1 MSKLKQ
7 LLSSFDEEEKI
18 LEDEVE
24 VYADSVKQA
33 LSLAAEALNVDVSSL
48 EYEIVKKGHQGFFGM
63 GRTPYKVVVRPIL
76 QPEHVDLNELDSKL
90 STEISDLDFEVKNK
104 NESGSFKIRT
114 TKTGVWLIVTK
125 PRGEGRP
132 VVISDVLLKI
142 DTMRVRNYSA
152 DTVKNE
158 VKNASG
164 EPVKIAEWIP
174 NPEYDGSMHVEVSS
188 DEMKATVYFDAP
200 RYSGRHMD
208 FDDIINAMKNS
219 GIVYGVNEKRINDY
233 LSEMNYSRPLVA
245 AEGTLP
251 KNGEDA
257 YVEYKV
263 RIENKIDFS
272 EIDGRV
278 DFKDLNLIENVVTGQ
293 LLAVKV
299 PAEQGIQG
307 RTVTNRLLPARSGR
321 DTSIQHGEGTILS
334 DDGRELTAEKNGQVV
349 LKAGRII
356 VDDVLV
362 IQGDVNMET
371 GDILMLGSILI
382 TGNVLDNFKVKAS
395 GNIEVRGSVQ
405 KAFLEAEGD
414 IIVKGGINGR
424 DEGRVET
431 TGGTVYAKFVR
442 SSRLIA
448 EKNVIG
454 TEELLNSRVDAG
466 KLIYCNGKRAQISG
480 GVLRA
485 GEEVN
490 ARAIGADSYI
500 RTEIF
505 VGLNPKVLQQ
515 LNDLESVLKETAE
528 ELEKLS
534 KDITTLN
541 NRRRTTALTE
551 EQKEMLSSYTSRSEK
566 LEERKQE
573 VFSEMEELREYMK
586 MIEQKGLVSAEKNLY
601 PGVEIFVKDQKLK
614 INDEY
619 SDVRITFEG
628 GDWRFGKYE
637 LPLGQ
642 QPKYARRS
650 FSRRR

>member
-7 LLSSFDEEEKI
+7 LFSSFEEEEKL

-33 LSLAAEALNVDVSSL
+33 LKLAAEALNVDISSL
-48 EYEIVKKGHQGFFGM
+48 EYEIAKKGSQGFFGM
-63 GRTPYKVVVRPIL
+63 GRTPYKVIVRPSY
-76 QPEHVDLNELDSKL
+76 QPEHVDLNELDGKL
-90 STEISDLDFEVKNK
+90 SSDLSDLDYSAVNR
-104 NESGSFKIRT
+104 NEQGSFKIRT
-114 TKTGVWLIVTK
+114 TKTGVWLTVNK
-125 PRGEGRP
+125 PKGDGRP

-142 DTMRVRNYSA
+142 DSTRIRNFNA
-152 DTVKNE
+152 DIVKKE
-158 VKNASG
+158 VKEATGN
-164 EPVKIAEWIP
+164 PVKISEWIP
-174 NPEYDGSMHVEVSS
+174 NAEYDGSIHSEISS
-188 DEMKATVYFDAP
+188 DEMKATVYFEPP

-208 FDDIINAMKNS
+208 FDDVINSLKAA
-219 GIVYGVNEKRINDY
+219 GVVYGVNEKRINEY
-233 LSEMNYSRPLVA
+233 LDEMNYSRPLVA
-245 AEGTLP
+245 AEGTLS
-251 KNGEDA
+251 KNGQDA

-293 LLAVKV
+293 LLAVKI
-299 PAEQGIQG
+299 PAEQGIPG
-307 RTVTNRLLPARSGR
+307 RTVTNRMLPVRSGK
-321 DTSIQHGEGTILS
+321 DTSIQYGEGTILS

-349 LKAGRII
+349 MKGGRII

-371 GDILMLGSILI
+371 GDILMLGSVLV

-395 GNIEVRGSVQ
+395 GNIEIRGSVQ

-424 DEGRVET
+424 DEGKVET

-448 EKNVIG
+448 EVNVIV

-466 KLIYCNGKRAQISG
+466 KIIYCNGKRAQISG
-480 GVLRA
+480 GILRA

-500 RTEIF
+500 RTEIY

-515 LNDLESVLKETAE
+515 MNDLGSLLDDISS

-534 KDITTLN
+534 KDIMTLN
-541 NRRRTTALTE
+541 NRRRTTALNE
-551 EQKEMLSSYTSRSEK
+551 EQKEMLSSYTSRTEK
-566 LEERKQE
+566 LEDRKQE
-573 VFSEMEELREYMK
+573 VHQEIEELREYMK
-586 MIEQKGLVSAEKNLY
+586 MIEQKGFVSAEKNLY
-601 PGVEIFVKDQKLK
+601 PGVEVFVKDQKLK

-619 SDVRITFEG
+619 SDVRITFENN
-628 GDWRFGKYE
+628 DWRFGKYE
-637 LPLGQ
+637 LPAGQ
-642 QPKYARRS
+642 QPKYA
-650 FSRRR
+650 SRRFGRRR